1 MCFVL
6 TGAAASTV
14 DESPLW
20 MMLDDYSRFT
30 DGARKRESSGAN
42 AIGGRVE
49 VDGRAGND
57 EEGEGD
63 DSPIRRAGIF
73 EHFSA
78 PELKS
83 TEVKL
88 HPTKP
93 DKSITVKPWEYTRK
107 IILPIDAGGDGS
119 ECGHQRTEQGSSSG
133 NLFKHLRLCAKTFS
147 RHKVILEK
155 LEDNSKHTSV

>member
-1 MCFVL
+1 MMHHFRGVATKQPAVRFVL

-30 DGARKRESSGAN
+30 EDARAKERAAEQTRLAEEKAAASG
-42 AIGGRVE
+42 IIE

-83 TEVKL
+83 TEDGGE
-88 HPTKP
+88 TAP
-93 DKSITVKPWEYTRK
+93 DQ
-107 IILPIDAGGDGS
+107 A
-119 ECGHQRTEQGSSSG
+119 
-133 NLFKHLRLCAKTFS
+133 
-147 RHKVILEK
+147 
-155 LEDNSKHTSV
+155 